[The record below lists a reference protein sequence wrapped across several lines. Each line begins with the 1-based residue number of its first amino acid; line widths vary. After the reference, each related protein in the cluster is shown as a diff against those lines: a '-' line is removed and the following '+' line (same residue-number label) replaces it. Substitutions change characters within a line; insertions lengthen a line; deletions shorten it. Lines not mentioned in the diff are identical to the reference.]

1 MIDFEELKENLVYK
15 IINMDI
21 SEYPYP
27 HYAIQD
33 VFPAEVYELIVK
45 YWPECSQF
53 QPINETERIV
63 GYSSGQLSS
72 SGKNRLIIS
81 YKKENL
87 ESFTN
92 LDSAYFWSRLRRVL
106 DSAEMITALLQRTMK
121 YVQAG
126 RPVENNL
133 KLKSD
138 IIFVQDRKGYFI
150 NPHTDAPMRYVT
162 TLFYCPDRDD
172 ITHLGSSIYI
182 PKDKV
187 GFPYQISSVHLP
199 REQFTKIITAPY
211 VPNTLFGF
219 VVGPKSFHGRDLIVD
234 ENIERRIILHML
246 KKGPTR

>member
-63 GYSSGQLSS
+63 GYSSG
-72 SGKNRLIIS
+72 KNRLIIS

-126 RPVENNL
+126 LWR
-133 KLKSD
+133 
-138 IIFVQDRKGYFI
+138 
-150 NPHTDAPMRYVT
+150 T
-162 TLFYCPDRDD
+162 T
-172 ITHLGSSIYI
+172 
-182 PKDKV
+182 
-187 GFPYQISSVHLP
+187 
-199 REQFTKIITAPY
+199 
-211 VPNTLFGF
+211 
-219 VVGPKSFHGRDLIVD
+219 
-234 ENIERRIILHML
+234 
-246 KKGPTR
+246 